1 MIFYRRKLLSRDNFE
16 SILLLLVVF
25 INHRHSIVLVLP
37 QQKRRASLPSKQFTT
52 FSINQYSVEIP
63 EYDKQITI

>member
-1 MIFYRRKLLSRDNFE
+1 MIFYGRKLLSRDNFE

-25 INHRHSIVLVLP
+25 IKHRHSLVLAKKKK
-37 QQKRRASLPSKQFTT
+37 KRTSLPSKQFTT